1 MTKKDSTVKPVF
13 LVVIGSRVMM
23 SRRFSFNRIILGSIS
38 IGQAAI
44 MLNGE
49 SIPMET
55 EAKLNRSAACSRD
68 K

>member
-38 IGQAAI
+38 ITQAAAI

-55 EAKLNRSAACSRD
+55 EAKLNRSAACS
-68 K
+68 